1 MKEICLKS
9 GFRIRKLLLDPM
21 FKTVSLWKMQNI
33 FNEYYYENVRQFWI
47 QEGLSP
53 DRVFQGKLDSDNRLD
68 PKPWIQ

>member
-1 MKEICLKS
+1 
-9 GFRIRKLLLDPM
+9 
-21 FKTVSLWKMQNI
+21 MQNI
-33 FNEYYYENVRQFWI
+33 SNEYYYENVRQFWI